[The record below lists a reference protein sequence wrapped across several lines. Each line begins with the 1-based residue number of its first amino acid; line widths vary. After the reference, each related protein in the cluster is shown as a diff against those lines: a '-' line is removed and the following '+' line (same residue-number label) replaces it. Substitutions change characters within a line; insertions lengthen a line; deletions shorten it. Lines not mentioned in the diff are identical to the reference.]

1 MQNLEYWCSHGYRGC
16 PSNALPAPTMGNK
29 AIKLS
34 AMFYL
39 EKGWNTNRNSRIDY
53 SKEKPNMYYLLD
65 AALGDPLKKHLEKI
79 TELIQISAYLVVFF
93 PFYLIWESG

>member
-1 MQNLEYWCSHGYRGC
+1 
-16 PSNALPAPTMGNK
+16 MGNK

-53 SKEKPNMYYLLD
+53 SKEKPNIHYLLD
-65 AALGDPLKKHLEKI
+65 PALEDALKKHLEK
-79 TELIQISAYLVVFF
+79 LQN
-93 PFYLIWESG
+93 

>member
-1 MQNLEYWCSHGYRGC
+1 
-16 PSNALPAPTMGNK
+16 MGNK

-65 AALGDPLKKHLEKI
+65 PALGDALKKHLEK
-79 TELIQISAYLVVFF
+79 LQN
-93 PFYLIWESG
+93 